1 MKFRIFKFDVA
12 RKLHR
17 SPARNRTFSLTPRF
31 SGVMEWSSVVGTVST
46 VLKSGPK
53 LLKQLG
59 PGVGST
65 TPLKRGVNDKPSGG
79 PGSRWGISGLAFRL
93 VRCALCAVLAL
104 SALSHSFA
112 ATNDLASTLQRGL
125 FEE

>member
-1 MKFRIFKFDVA
+1 MKFRISKFDVA

-31 SGVMEWSSVVGTVST
+31 SGVMSRPQVVETVST
-46 VLKSGPK
+46 VLEFGAK
-53 LLKQLG
+53 LLKQLA

-79 PGSRWGISGLAFRL
+79 PGNRWGISGLTSRL
-93 VRCALCAVLAL
+93 LRWALCAALVL
-104 SALSHSFA
+104 SALPHSFA
-112 ATNDLASTLQRGL
+112 TT
-125 FEE
+125 